1 MVEKHGLAAILGLIE
16 RLSSEDLVE
25 LRLSNKMPTEVT
37 KDEPFD
43 KESSG
48 LYLVEE
54 VTHEYKKHENANGRF
69 ITTLRLMRDSY
80 GMKDRIS
87 SHGK

>member
-1 MVEKHGLAAILGLIE
+1 M
-16 RLSSEDLVE
+16 
-25 LRLSNKMPTEVT
+25 SNKLPAEAT

-48 LYLVEE
+48 VYLVEE
-54 VTHEYKKHENANGRF
+54 VTHEYAKLENANGRF
-69 ITTLRLMRDSY
+69 ITTLRLMRDSF

-87 SHGK
+87 THGQ